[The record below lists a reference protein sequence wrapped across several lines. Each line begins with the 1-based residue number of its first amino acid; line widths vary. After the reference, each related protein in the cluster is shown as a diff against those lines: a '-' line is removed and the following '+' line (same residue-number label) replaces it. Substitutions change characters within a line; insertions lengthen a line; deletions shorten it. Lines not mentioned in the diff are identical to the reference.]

1 MGDGDGGADASWPS
15 RDRPRARSEDPSGE
29 HGAMPT
35 TTHAHGTPVSRGT
48 AVGRDTHLIS
58 RRTDVSGVER
68 GTGGYNHTLA
78 CPTRWIFGYLG
89 YLDAGQVPSGMAVAQ
104 AHCIRVDPAA
114 VPMNWQAMNWKGM
127 RAAGACPDV
136 RTLALGRRIRE
147 KDRIRSCHWIEG

>member
-15 RDRPRARSEDPSGE
+15 RDGPRARSEDPSGE

-35 TTHAHGTPVSRGT
+35 TTHTHGTPVSRGT
-48 AVGRDTHLIS
+48 AVGRDMHLIS
-58 RRTDVSGVER
+58 RRTCLASSGER
-68 GTGGYNHTLA
+68 AAIITR

-114 VPMNWQAMNWKGM
+114 VPMA
-127 RAAGACPDV
+127 
-136 RTLALGRRIRE
+136 
-147 KDRIRSCHWIEG
+147 